1 MSLILFLWPFIEW
14 IIPLCCFFGTI
25 LTFVF
30 LEKNKEWT
38 ALQACSISPW
48 WISNSMIFASILA
61 SGIPLFKM
69 NSNLFSKGFINYPEN
84 NNLVIK
90 NSNHETWYFE
100 SFDEK
105 KMRGENIQIYVDND
119 KGDSAY
125 RLRCRSATWSPIT
138 GWTFYDGM
146 FLSFLTEK
154 GVPMPNFET
163 KKIDWT
169 PKKIVPWQQDIET
182 ENSPVRKVLF
192 SELIISSLDENP
204 RTHLLVMKDPRS
216 LSFNELSKVILDYPN
231 QTSLTLAPFRLQ
243 YAMAHIELLSSVII
257 TIAALILVA
266 RVRFISVGRTVLYI
280 LIGLVVFYVSQKFF
294 CSIGN
299 RGALNAW
306 VSVTC
311 PVVITIAMLVLV
323 SLRRS

>member
-1 MSLILFLWPFIEW
+1 MVLEFFHCTFFLLVCLTVVFNFRGYRKLSKFVFKTTLHVFDSF
-14 IIPLCCFFGTI
+14 PLAFHSMDNPIVLFFGTI

-154 GVPMPNFET
+154 GVPMPNFEK
-163 KKIDWT
+163 KKIEWT

-192 SELIISSLDENP
+192 SELIISLDENQ
-204 RTHLLVMKDPRS
+204 THLLVMKDPIS
-216 LSFNELSKVILDYPN
+216 YLNEYSNFDYPN
-231 QTSLTLAPFRLQ
+231 QNSLTSPFVFSTQWPIR
-243 YAMAHIELLSSVII
+243 II
-257 TIAALILVA
+257 KSHNYSWLHYFV
-266 RVRFISVGRTVLYI
+266 
-280 LIGLVVFYVSQKFF
+280 
-294 CSIGN
+294 
-299 RGALNAW
+299 
-306 VSVTC
+306 
-311 PVVITIAMLVLV
+311 
-323 SLRRS
+323 